1 MRPPKRH
8 RRTPARDTP
17 RQSASK
23 KPRKVNAS
31 APDRCNEANT
41 RSSSAPR
48 APSTQTALEVTL
60 QSSASGP
67 QQHLSISHGPVVNIV
82 SEVQSYRPG
91 NQERSQ
97 SESIGTTSS
106 TPLNP
111 QSSSSGNPPPQ
122 SSNIGMFPQPL
133 VMSDST
139 GGIDVSG
146 SLDISL
152 ESQMQV
158 NRSHD
163 VMPSIFDPISSH
175 IPLKLKEN
183 AWKGDFIDFHLLSK
197 SARELANEQGQ
208 GIEGDLAVKGGL

>member
-1 MRPPKRH
+1 
-8 RRTPARDTP
+8 
-17 RQSASK
+17 
-23 KPRKVNAS
+23 
-31 APDRCNEANT
+31 
-41 RSSSAPR
+41 
-48 APSTQTALEVTL
+48 
-60 QSSASGP
+60 
-67 QQHLSISHGPVVNIV
+67 
-82 SEVQSYRPG
+82 
-91 NQERSQ
+91 
-97 SESIGTTSS
+97 
-106 TPLNP
+106 
-111 QSSSSGNPPPQ
+111 
-122 SSNIGMFPQPL
+122 
-133 VMSDST
+133 MSDST